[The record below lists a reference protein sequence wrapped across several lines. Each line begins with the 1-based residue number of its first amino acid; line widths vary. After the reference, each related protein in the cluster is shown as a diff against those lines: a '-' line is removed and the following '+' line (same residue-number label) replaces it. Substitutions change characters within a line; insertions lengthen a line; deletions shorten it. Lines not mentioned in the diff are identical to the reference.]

1 MISSVEF
8 SISLPYARFGC
19 DTLSASGGLV
29 FTLYVLL
36 ISVIIAE
43 ILCLA
48 VFQIIASI
56 VSQTQRFYSE
66 YEWLDSFMIGSTID
80 ALEET
85 TPPTLDS
92 ETIESA
98 LITLKVRTD
107 QFANKK
113 EELDQIQQ
121 CAICLCDY
129 ELNESISRSKS
140 CQHTFH
146 TSCYKQWLA
155 RDRHRSCP
163 YCRCDI
169 FKHAAKTIKGS
180 IPKNHDSSNAINTN
194 IQRIAEERQL
204 RESSDTIRDIGRLDF
219 FDEVFDLY
227 EDFFTASSY

>member
-36 ISVIIAE
+36 ISVIIA
-43 ILCLA
+43 
-48 VFQIIASI
+48 VFQIIATI

-129 ELNESISRSKS
+129 GECLWKGI
-140 CQHTFH
+140 F
-146 TSCYKQWLA
+146 YKLA
-155 RDRHRSCP
+155 
-163 YCRCDI
+163 Y
-169 FKHAAKTIKGS
+169 
-180 IPKNHDSSNAINTN
+180 
-194 IQRIAEERQL
+194 
-204 RESSDTIRDIGRLDF
+204 
-219 FDEVFDLY
+219 
-227 EDFFTASSY
+227 

>member
-1 MISSVEF
+1 MKLQYSMISSVEF

-98 LITLKVRTD
+98 LITLKVRTN

-129 ELNESISRSKS
+129 GECLWKGIFYKLAYWHSI
-140 CQHTFH
+140 T
-146 TSCYKQWLA
+146 
-155 RDRHRSCP
+155 
-163 YCRCDI
+163 
-169 FKHAAKTIKGS
+169 
-180 IPKNHDSSNAINTN
+180 TN
-194 IQRIAEERQL
+194 
-204 RESSDTIRDIGRLDF
+204 
-219 FDEVFDLY
+219 DLIY
-227 EDFFTASSY
+227 RYY